1 MEKPAIPHNEKE
13 RLGELKDLGL
23 LDSEAEERFDRFTR
37 LAKRLFGVPVAL
49 ISLVDSDRQW
59 FKSRQGL
66 DATETPRDV
75 SFCGHAI
82 LGSEIFVV
90 ENASEDAR
98 FADNPLVIGDP
109 NIAFYA
115 GFPLTGP
122 KGHKVGTLC
131 LLDQKPRV
139 LDEEDLEAL
148 RDIGDMVAS
157 ELASLQLASTDSLTG
172 ISNRRGFEMLAAQ
185 ALAMCAR
192 SSQPAAVV
200 MIDMD
205 GFKAINDTFGHE
217 EGDRALI
224 RFSTLLVE
232 TFRDSDVVA
241 RWGGDE
247 FCAVLTGADAQQA
260 QIAVERLS
268 NALERHNAE
277 PGRLYPLQFS
287 AGVAEY
293 QPDRHSNVIDVIR
306 EADALMY
313 DHKRARSDNSAA

>member
-1 MEKPAIPHNEKE
+1 MEKPATPHNEKE
-13 RLGELKDLGL
+13 RLSELKELGL

-98 FADNPLVIGDP
+98 FSDNPLVTGDP

-139 LDEEDLEAL
+139 LDEEDLETL
-148 RDIGDMVAS
+148 RDIGNMVTS

-185 ALAMCAR
+185 ALAMCVR

-260 QIAVERLS
+260 QIAVSRLS

-277 PGRLYPLQFS
+277 PGRRYLLQFS

-293 QPDRHSNVIDVIR
+293 HPDRHSNVVDVMR
-306 EADALMY
+306 EADTLMY
-313 DHKRARSDNSAA
+313 DHKRARPDNSAA

>member
-1 MEKPAIPHNEKE
+1 MEKPATPHNEKE
-13 RLGELKDLGL
+13 RLAELRDLGL
-23 LDSEAEERFDRFTR
+23 LDSAAEERFDRFTR
-37 LAKRLFGVPVAL
+37 LAKRLFDVPVAL
-49 ISLVDSDRQW
+49 ISLVDCDRQW

-82 LGSEIFVV
+82 LGSEVFVV
-90 ENASEDAR
+90 ENASADAR
-98 FADNPLVIGDP
+98 FHDNPLVTDDP
-109 NIAFYA
+109 NIQFYA

-122 KGHKVGTLC
+122 QGHAVGTLC

-139 LDEEDLEAL
+139 FNADDLAVL
-148 RDIGDMVAS
+148 RDIGEMVAG

-172 ISNRRGFEMLAAQ
+172 ISNRRGFEMLATQ
-185 ALAMCAR
+185 ALAMCER
-192 SSQPAAVV
+192 SSQAAAVV

-232 TFRDSDVVA
+232 TFRDSDVIA

-247 FCAVLTGADAQQA
+247 FCAVLTGADVQQA
-260 QIAVERLS
+260 QTAVGRLCG
-268 NALERHNAE
+268 ALERHNAE
-277 PGRLYPLQFS
+277 PGRRYPLRFS

-293 QPDRHSNVIDVIR
+293 VPERHGSVLEVMR

-313 DHKRARSDNSAA
+313 DAKRARSGDNAA

>member
-1 MEKPAIPHNEKE
+1 MEKPATPHNEKD
-13 RLGELKDLGL
+13 RLSELRDLGL

-37 LAKRLFGVPVAL
+37 LAKRLFDVPMAL

-82 LGSEIFVV
+82 LGSETFVV

-98 FADNPLVIGDP
+98 FADNPLVTGDP
-109 NIAFYA
+109 NISFYA

-122 KGHKVGTLC
+122 NGHAVGTLC

-139 LDEEDLEAL
+139 LDEEDLAAL
-148 RDIGDMVAS
+148 RDIGEMVAS

-172 ISNRRGFEMLAAQ
+172 ISNRRGFEMLATQ
-185 ALAMCAR
+185 ALAMCER
-192 SSQPAAVV
+192 SSQAAAVV

-247 FCAVLTGADAQQA
+247 FCAVLTGADVQQA
-260 QIAVERLS
+260 QIAVDRLS
-268 NALERHNAE
+268 SALERHNAE
-277 PGRLYPLQFS
+277 PGRRYPLQYS

-293 QPDRHSNVIDVIR
+293 VPDRHANVMDVMR

-313 DHKRARSDNSAA
+313 GRKRSRSGDNAA

>member
-1 MEKPAIPHNEKE
+1 VEKPPIPLDEEE
-13 RLGELKDLGL
+13 RLNELQELRL
-23 LDSEAEERFDRFTR
+23 LDTEAEERFDRFTR
-37 LAKRLFGVPVAL
+37 LARRIFDVPVAL
-49 ISLVDSDRQW
+49 ISLVDGDRQW

-66 DATETPRDV
+66 DVAETPRDV

-82 LGSEIFVV
+82 LGSGIFVV
-90 ENASEDAR
+90 ENAAEDAR
-98 FADNPLVIGDP
+98 FRDNPLVTGEPRIQ
-109 NIAFYA
+109 FYA

-122 KGHKVGTLC
+122 KGHTVGTLC

-139 LDEEDLEAL
+139 LAEEDLEAL
-148 RDIGDMVAS
+148 RDIGAMVAG

-172 ISNRRGFEMLAAQ
+172 ISNRRGFELLASQ
-185 ALAMCAR
+185 ALAMCRR
-192 SSQPAAVV
+192 SGQAVSMV

-205 GFKAINDTFGHE
+205 GFKDINDTFGHE

-247 FCAVLTGADAQQA
+247 FYALLTGADAQQA
-260 QIAVERLS
+260 QIAVRRLGD
-268 NALERHNAE
+268 ALKRHNAE
-277 PGRLYPLQFS
+277 PGRRYELRFS

-293 QPDRHSNVIDVIR
+293 VPDLHADIMDVMR

-313 DHKRARSDNSAA
+313 ERKRARSGDNAA